1 MRPLIRKSIVVIGA
15 AVAVVASA
23 TARPTIVTGTGN
35 AAVDIRAVQ
44 AAVDQGGDVILT
56 GHFSFDADP
65 TTPTGAA
72 YARMVTVSKA
82 VVISGNSGANGDM
95 PTINGGNWPFF
106 VDAAGARVAIRGL
119 HFIGPKAGAIWVY
132 AVSGLSV
139 ANCRI
144 EGVISTAEFGVQ
156 AGLSTT
162 LAGGIGVFGDAHPPS
177 ANFPGRPE
185 NFSGSMEIVNNYI
198 DMAGQPGALHQ
209 GIVMFSVG
217 KSPDQEVDIHVGG
230 NTVLNVTEPAIDLGI
245 IGGRIL
251 VERNTITTGSF
262 VGGSANPDALR
273 ILGSGTYLIIHNSI
287 DCGWL
292 DPAATGINIFGNN
305 RSNSKSAIVIDN
317 DVIMSAPEGIVF
329 AANSAGIEVGGVAT
343 GIEALNNRVRGR
355 AAAALSVFDRSGN
368 TPANITFVA
377 NDIAGFQGSIADVFV
392 DAGVSGTLIVGPQ
405 MHVQDLGSSTTV
417 VTK

>member
-1 MRPLIRKSIVVIGA
+1 MKRRIRKSIVLLGA

-23 TARPTIVTGTGN
+23 TTQPSVVTGTGN
-35 AAVDIRAVQ
+35 PAVDIPAVQ
-44 AAVDQGGDVILT
+44 AAVDQGGDVILI

-65 TTPTGAA
+65 TTPPGAA

-82 VVISGNSGANGDM
+82 VVISGNRDANGDM
-95 PTINGGNWPFF
+95 PINGGNWPFF

-144 EGVISTAEFGVQ
+144 EGVISSAEFGVQ
-156 AGLSTT
+156 AGLSTP
-162 LAGGIGVFGDAHPPS
+162 LAGGIGLFGDAHPPS
-177 ANFPGRPE
+177 ANFPGHPE
-185 NFSGSMEIVNNYI
+185 NFSGSMEIVNNYV
-198 DMAGQPGALHQ
+198 DMAGHPGALHL
-209 GIVMFSVG
+209 GIVIFSVG
-217 KSPDQEVDIHVGG
+217 TSPDQEVDIQIAG
-230 NTVLNVTEPAIDLGI
+230 NTVLNVTEPAIDLQYI
-245 IGGRIL
+245 AGRIV

-262 VGGSANPDALR
+262 LGSVANPDALR
-273 ILGSGTYLIIHNSI
+273 ILGSGTYLIMHNSI
-287 DCGWL
+287 DCGWP
-292 DPAATGINIFGNN
+292 DPAATAINIYGNN

-317 DVIMSAPEGIVF
+317 DVTMSAPEGIVF
-329 AANSAGIEVGGVAT
+329 ATNSAGIEVGGAAT
-343 GIEALNNRVRGR
+343 GVAALNNRVRGR
-355 AAAALSVFDRSGN
+355 AAVALSVFDRSGN

-392 DAGVSGTLIVGPQ
+392 DAGVSGTVIVGRQ
-405 MHVQDLGSSTTV
+405 MHIEDRGSGTIV